1 MAILPALLSS
11 TPYQTVLEQI
21 VWVVRWPAFFA
32 IAIIALGI
40 LYKVG
45 PSRRAPRFVWV
56 LPGASVAAL
65 AWVGASYLFG
75 WYVSTLSDYTATY
88 GSLAAIVVFMTWL
101 WLSVTIMLIGA
112 ELNAELEHQTAHDT
126 THGPPKPLVR
136 GARSLPTMS
145 DPPSRGDDQRNAR
158 FSRFRD
164 RWHAEAVSA
173 LRSRDSQS

>member
-112 ELNAELEHQTAHDT
+112 SSMPSLSTRPPMTRRTDHRTAGCAGAVVADNV
-126 THGPPKPLVR
+126 GPAV
-136 GARSLPTMS
+136 AR
-145 DPPSRGDDQRNAR
+145 R
-158 FSRFRD
+158 
-164 RWHAEAVSA
+164 
-173 LRSRDSQS
+173 

>member
-1 MAILPALLSS
+1 MTRLAEKSANALSLYLLVSLSIAGWSANAGIKAMFDALNVLRRTGEALFHQAQSPVADRHCIGDPAADPHSLHRGHPPCPPVVDAVSDGPRADRL
-11 TPYQTVLEQI
+11 
-21 VWVVRWPAFFA
+21 VVRWPAFFA

-88 GSLAAIVVFMTWL
+88 GSLAA
-101 WLSVTIMLIGA
+101 LSC
-112 ELNAELEHQTAHDT
+112 
-126 THGPPKPLVR
+126 
-136 GARSLPTMS
+136 S
-145 DPPSRGDDQRNAR
+145 
-158 FSRFRD
+158 
-164 RWHAEAVSA
+164 
-173 LRSRDSQS
+173 

>member
-126 THGPPKPLVR
+126 THGPPKPLGAR
-136 GARSLPTMS
+136 GAVVADNVGPAV
-145 DPPSRGDDQRNAR
+145 AR
-158 FSRFRD
+158 R
-164 RWHAEAVSA
+164 
-173 LRSRDSQS
+173 